1 VRIYRH
7 DKKMTVCIEKLKR
20 GVFCI
25 PVREWAQTK
34 LEQPIKHIYT
44 LKSNAI
50 RAVRDPKRN
59 TITLL
64 SQLAWDNYQR
74 AQRLE
79 EILLKLRQIL
89 IHNHVGT
96 GVSNAR
102 SINSGDSD
110 LRTGDAGSGSEA

>member
-1 VRIYRH
+1 
-7 DKKMTVCIEKLKR
+7 MAVCIEKMKR

-25 PVREWAQTK
+25 PVREWAQAKIGQT
-34 LEQPIKHIYT
+34 IKHNYT

-59 TITLL
+59 TVTLL
-64 SQLAWDNYQR
+64 SQLAWDNYER
-74 AQRLE
+74 AQHLE
-79 EILLKLRQIL
+79 EILLQLRKIIK
-89 IHNHVGT
+89 IHDARP

-110 LRTGDAGSGSEA
+110 LGTGNAVSGAEA